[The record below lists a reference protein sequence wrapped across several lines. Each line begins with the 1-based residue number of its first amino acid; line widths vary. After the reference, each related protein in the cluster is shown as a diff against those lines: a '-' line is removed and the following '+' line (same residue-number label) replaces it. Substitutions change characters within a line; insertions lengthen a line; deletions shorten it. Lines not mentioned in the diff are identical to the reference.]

1 MTLHLG
7 LKAFRVET
15 KHWRSIRL
23 PKIRPIYFLRWGTL
37 PGPPILARS
46 LPLWRRTV
54 DFTFLIFIS
63 SATAPSVVRFCVHV
77 ILSRAFSCS
86 QGIIYHHHCVYL
98 ISYMKHPIS
107 MFSLMIPVAHF
118 KWSWETEHNCLQH
131 WGEEKLR
138 RTFLAWNWKTIE
150 IMTRF
155 KVNFELLMHRLSC
168 LHNTKNPQT
177 NKTEQ
182 KWKRR
187 IVVMCT

>member
-63 SATAPSVVRFCVHV
+63 SATAPSVVRFCVQV
-77 ILSRAFSCS
+77 ILSRAFSFS
-86 QGIIYHHHCVYL
+86 QGTIYHHHCVYL
-98 ISYMKHPIS
+98 ISCIKTSHLYVFIDNSSCSFQVILGNWTQLPS
-107 MFSLMIPVAHF
+107 TLR
-118 KWSWETEHNCLQH
+118 
-131 WGEEKLR
+131 WG
-138 RTFLAWNWKTIE
+138 KTPQDI
-150 IMTRF
+150 F
-155 KVNFELLMHRLSC
+155 CVEL
-168 LHNTKNPQT
+168 
-177 NKTEQ
+177 KTETDYDTLQ
-182 KWKRR
+182 SQLWTSNAQ
-187 IVVMCT
+187 IVMFT

>member
-63 SATAPSVVRFCVHV
+63 SATAPSVVRFCYK
-77 ILSRAFSCS
+77 LSYREPFLQSRNNLPSSVC
-86 QGIIYHHHCVYL
+86 IYL
-98 ISYMKHPIS
+98 ISYMKTSHLNIFIDDSSCSFQVILGNWTQLPSTLRWGKTPQDIFCVELKNDRDYDTLQS
-107 MFSLMIPVAHF
+107 QLWTSNAQIVMF
-118 KWSWETEHNCLQH
+118 T
-131 WGEEKLR
+131 
-138 RTFLAWNWKTIE
+138 
-150 IMTRF
+150 
-155 KVNFELLMHRLSC
+155 
-168 LHNTKNPQT
+168 
-177 NKTEQ
+177 
-182 KWKRR
+182 
-187 IVVMCT
+187 